1 MIFSDSHAH
10 LNFPDFEG
18 DLDSVLNRCRAAN
31 VGYVNTI
38 STKLTEVKN
47 LLALCDRYPNVYTSA
62 GIHPHNAQDAQD
74 SSVEAIVA
82 AARGEKVVAVGETG
96 LDFHY
101 NFSSKDRQEE
111 VFRNHVRGAIAVN
124 LPLVVHTREAEELT
138 IRILEEESAVACGG
152 VIHCFTGTQA
162 LADWALGYG
171 FYISFSGILTFK
183 GAKSLHEIAKSTP
196 LNRILIETDS
206 PYLAPVPHRGKR
218 NEPSYVVKI
227 AEKIAELKGVSLEE
241 VANTT
246 TENYKK
252 LFRIEQNSQE
262 INKEILAYPIGKGL
276 YINLTKGCTLH
287 CEFCPKWSKPTV
299 HNYDLTLRHNPSA
312 QEIIQAMGDFSSYE
326 EIVFCGY
333 GEPTLR
339 LDVLLQVASEVKK
352 RGAQKVRINTDGLA
366 NLVYRKD
373 ITPRFKGLID
383 AISVSLNAQDEQTY
397 NRHCQPAMKNSYSAM
412 LDFIRVV
419 KTHIPDVTATAV
431 DGLQGVDIE
440 ACRQIA
446 EEQLGVKFRRRILNN
461 VG

>member
-10 LNFPDFEG
+10 LNFSDFEE
-18 DLDSVLNRCRAAN
+18 DLDSVIERCSAVN

-47 LLALCDRYPNVYTSA
+47 LLEICDRYPNIYTSA
-62 GIHPHNAQDAQD
+62 GIHPHNAQKEED

-82 AARGEKVVAVGETG
+82 AARGDKVVAIGETG

-101 NFSSKDRQEE
+101 NLSSKECQEE

-124 LPLVVHTREAEELT
+124 LPLIVHTREAEELT
-138 IRILEEESAVACGG
+138 IRILEEEGAANCGG
-152 VIHCFTGTQA
+152 VIHCFTGTQN
-162 LADWALGYG
+162 LADWALEFG
-171 FYISFSGILTFK
+171 FYLSFSGILTFK
-183 GAKSLHEIAKSTP
+183 GAKDLHEVAKNSP

-227 AEKIAELKGVSLEE
+227 AEKISELKGISLEE
-241 VANTT
+241 VAHAT
-246 TENYKK
+246 TENYKT
-252 LFRIEQNSQE
+252 LFRIEQTAQE
-262 INKEILAYPIGKGL
+262 TKKEILAYPIGKGL

-287 CEFCPKWSKPTV
+287 CEFCPKWSQPVV
-299 HNYDLTLRHNPSA
+299 HDYDLTLKHNPSA

-339 LDVLLQVASEVKK
+339 LEVLLQVAGEVKK
-352 RGAQKVRINTDGLA
+352 RGRQKVRINTDGLA
-366 NLVYRKD
+366 NCVYRKD

-383 AISVSLNAQDEQTY
+383 AISISLNAQDEVTY
-397 NRHCQPAMKNSYSAM
+397 NRHCQPAMKNSYPAM
-412 LDFIRVV
+412 LEFISMV
-419 KTHIPDVTATAV
+419 KAHVPDVTATAV
-431 DGLQGVDIE
+431 DGLEGVDIE

-446 EEQLGVKFRRRILNN
+446 EEKLGVKFRRRVLNL

>member
-10 LNFPDFEG
+10 LNFSDFSD
-18 DLDSVLNRCRAAN
+18 DLDSVIDKCNSAN

-38 STKLTEVKN
+38 STKLTDVKT
-47 LLALCDRYPNVYTSA
+47 LLEICDRYPNIYTSA
-62 GIHPHNAQDAQD
+62 GIHPHNADKAED

-82 AARGEKVVAVGETG
+82 AARGDKVVAIGEAG

-101 NFSSKDRQEE
+101 NLSSKECQEE

-124 LPLVVHTREAEELT
+124 LPLIVHTREAEELT
-138 IRILEEESAVACGG
+138 IQILEEEGAVNCGG
-152 VIHCFTGTQA
+152 VIHCFTGTQE
-162 LADWALGYG
+162 LADWALGIG

-183 GAKSLHEIAKSTP
+183 GAKSLHEVAKNTP
-196 LNRILIETDS
+196 LDRILIETDS

-241 VANTT
+241 VALATT
-246 TENYKK
+246 NNYKK
-252 LFRIEQNSQE
+252 LFRIEQKNQE
-262 INKEILAYPIGKGL
+262 TKKEILAYPIGKGL

-287 CEFCPKWSKPTV
+287 CEFCPKWSTPVV
-299 HNYDLTLRHNPSA
+299 HDYDLTLNHNPSA
-312 QEIIQAMGDFSSYE
+312 QEIIDAMGDFSSYE

-339 LDVLLQVASEVKK
+339 LEVLLQVASEVKK
-352 RGAQKVRINTDGLA
+352 RGSQKVRINTDGLA
-366 NLVYRKD
+366 NRVYRKD

-383 AISVSLNAQDEQTY
+383 SISISLNAQDEAIY

-412 LDFIRVV
+412 LEFITQV
-419 KTHIPDVTATAV
+419 KAHVPEVTATAV
-431 DGLQGVDIE
+431 DGLEGVDIE

-446 EEQLGVKFRRRILNN
+446 EEKLGVNFR
-461 VG
+461 